1 VEIRRPSVS
10 RDTRAL
16 LITMLV
22 SVTALWGLA
31 RLRFPERPM
40 GPNPVPPVLAQLAPA
55 SPLESFAGAVRDLE
69 PKVLPTLVVLS
80 GNGEDRD
87 SAIGLRLPDGLVATF
102 ADVATWEQEAGRL
115 IARNAATGLSIFPA
129 PASEFPTVRRPW
141 THWTPNPS
149 ARFLLAAESSRD
161 RLFLR
166 PVFIGSFRAMFW
178 PPWGTEVWALPPDAE
193 IKPGQFLFTTEG
205 SFAGAAVSIG
215 GGAALVPAHAL
226 TSAAVQLAAERPEP
240 PGYLGVAVQPLTPS
254 LREALRAKSGVV
266 VTWVDPDG
274 PAAGRLRSTDVVEQF
289 NQARPDDQSAWD
301 TVAAHVTAGSDV
313 RLTIRRGDAVQD
325 VTVRAAEG
333 RRVPQPRSSGLTLSA
348 KPGAGAEVVDIE
360 HGSPAEH
367 AGFQAGDIVT
377 RIADRQA
384 PSPAVV
390 TRVLAATPNGAY
402 AVFVVRRGNTHKVLA
417 LERTW

>member
-1 VEIRRPSVS
+1 MEIRRPSVS

-22 SVTALWGLA
+22 SITALWGLA
-31 RLRFPERPM
+31 RLRFPERPI
-40 GPNPVPPVLAQLAPA
+40 GPNPMPPVLAQLAPA

-69 PKVLPTLVVLS
+69 PKILPTLVVLS
-80 GNGEDRD
+80 NGEDRD
-87 SAIGLRLPDGLVATF
+87 PAIGLRLPDGLVATF
-102 ADVATWEQEAGRL
+102 ADVAAWEHEAGLL
-115 IARNAATGLSIFPA
+115 IARNDVTGLSIFPA
-129 PASEFPTVRRPW
+129 PASEFPTVLRPW

-149 ARFLLAAESSRD
+149 ARFLLAAESSRG

-166 PVFIGSFRAMFW
+166 PVFIGSFRPMSW

-193 IKPGQFLFTTEG
+193 IKPGTFLFTTEG
-205 SFAGAAVSIG
+205 SFAGAAVRIG

-226 TSAAVQLAAERPEP
+226 TSAAMQLAAERPEP

-254 LREALRAKSGVV
+254 LRDALQAKSGVV

-274 PAAGRLRSTDVVEQF
+274 PAAGRLRSADVVVQF
-289 NQARPDDQSAWD
+289 NQARPEDQSTWD
-301 TVAAHVTAGSDV
+301 TAASQVTAGSDV
-313 RLTIRRGDAVQD
+313 RLRVRRGSGVQD

-333 RRVPQPRSSGLTLSA
+333 RSVPQPRSSGLTLSA
-348 KPGAGAEVVDIE
+348 KPGAGAEVVDIA

-367 AGFQAGDIVT
+367 AGFQTGDIVT

-402 AVFVVRRGNTHKVLA
+402 AVFVVRRGSTHRVLA

>member
-22 SVTALWGLA
+22 SITALWGLA
-31 RLRFPERPM
+31 RLRFPERPI

-69 PKVLPTLVVLS
+69 PKILPTLVVLN
-80 GNGEDRD
+80 GNGEGRD

-102 ADVATWEQEAGRL
+102 ADVAAWEHEAGLL
-115 IARNAATGLSIFPA
+115 IARNDATGLSIFPA
-129 PASEFPTVRRPW
+129 PPSEFPTVLRPW

-149 ARFLLAAESSRD
+149 SRFLLAAESSGA

-166 PVFIGSFRAMFW
+166 PVFIGSFRPMSW

-193 IKPGQFLFTTEG
+193 IKPGTFLFTTEG
-205 SFAGAAVSIG
+205 SFAGAAVKAG
-215 GGAALVPAHAL
+215 GGPALVPAHAL
-226 TSAAVQLAAERPEP
+226 TSAATQLAAERPEP
-240 PGYLGVAVQPLTPS
+240 AGYLGVAVQPLTPS
-254 LREALRAKSGVV
+254 LREALQAKSGVV
-266 VTWVDPDG
+266 VAWVDPDG
-274 PAAGRLRSTDVVEQF
+274 PAAGSLRSTDVIEQF
-289 NQARPDDQSAWD
+289 NQARPDDQPAWD
-301 TVAAHVTAGSDV
+301 AIASHVRAGSEV
-313 RLTIRRGDAVQD
+313 RLKVRRGDGVQE

-333 RRVPQPRSSGLTLSA
+333 RSVPQPRSSGLTLRS
-348 KPGAGAEVVDIE
+348 KPGAGAEVVEIAL
-360 HGSPAEH
+360 GSPAER
-367 AGFQAGDIVT
+367 AGFQTGDIVT
-377 RIADRQA
+377 RIADRQG

-390 TRVLAATPNGAY
+390 ARVLAATPSGAY
-402 AVFVVRRGNTHKVLA
+402 VVFVVRRGSTHRVLA